1 MHTQTNYADGIPVL
15 QIKESLRVPSEA
27 LLLKRYFGIETEWD
41 NPENNLVGP
50 KETEI
55 EFDKILGQDK
65 PRTKAKVYR
74 PAIKLFQDVSPF
86 F

>member
-1 MHTQTNYADGIPVL
+1 MHKLTNYVDGITIL
-15 QIKESLRVPSEA
+15 QIKESIRVPTEA

-41 NPENNLVGP
+41 NPANNIVGP

-65 PRTKAKVYR
+65 HRTN
-74 PAIKLFQDVSPF
+74 I
-86 F
+86 